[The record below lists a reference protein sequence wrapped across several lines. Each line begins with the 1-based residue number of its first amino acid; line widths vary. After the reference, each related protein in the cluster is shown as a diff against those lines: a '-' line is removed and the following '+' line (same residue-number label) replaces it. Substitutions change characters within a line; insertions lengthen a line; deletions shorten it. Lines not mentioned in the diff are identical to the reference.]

1 MRGGADDA
9 TMSESIDNRIL
20 KALGIY
26 AFGVLGV
33 FLVVSPW
40 TGLWRTA
47 VTVLLPTEAG
57 PLMAGGWIRGVV
69 SGLGVVDL
77 MMAGQMAGELW
88 RQMRGGPVDPEDP
101 PPIVPDDETK
111 KSGAGDAAARSAEP
125 LPRQ

>member
-1 MRGGADDA
+1 
-9 TMSESIDNRIL
+9 MSESIDNRIL

-26 AFGVLGV
+26 AFGILGV
-33 FLVVSPW
+33 FLTVAPW

-47 VTVLLPTEAG
+47 VTVLLPTAAG

-88 RQMRGGPVDPEDP
+88 RQMRGGPVDHPEDLP
-101 PPIVPDDETK
+101 PSAPDDEAK
-111 KSGAGDAAARSAEP
+111 KSGAGDAAARSVEP